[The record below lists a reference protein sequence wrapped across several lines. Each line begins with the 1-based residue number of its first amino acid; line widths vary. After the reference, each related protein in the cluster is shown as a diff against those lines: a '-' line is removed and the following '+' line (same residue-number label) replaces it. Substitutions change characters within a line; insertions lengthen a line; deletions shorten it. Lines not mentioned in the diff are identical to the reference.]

1 MKGFEVCANDIIV
14 SCAGTIG
21 ELFVLPSNIE
31 KGIINQALMR
41 MRMDC
46 RYVNLSFSYIYLI
59 YY

>member
-31 KGIINQALMR
+31 KE
-41 MRMDC
+41 
-46 RYVNLSFSYIYLI
+46 
-59 YY
+59 